1 MTDSVTQMEL
11 ILHLRQRGITD
22 LRVLNA
28 FEKVPREMFVPS
40 GFEETAYADTALPI
54 ACGQT
59 ISQPFIVAY
68 MSEKLGPDRTKA
80 VLEIGTGSGYQ
91 TAILAHLFREVFTV
105 ELHEPLLRAA
115 EQRFAALKFDNIV
128 TAIGDG
134 SLGWPDGGV
143 CERIIVTAA
152 AAHVPPMLLDQL
164 ATGGRMIIP
173 VGAQGASQ
181 SLTLITRDEAG
192 LHRKDL
198 LPVAFVPLVEGAG
211 GHESNT
217 D

>member
-1 MTDSVTQMEL
+1 MIDAVTQMEL

-28 FEKVPREMFVPS
+28 FEKVPREMFVPAEFAGS
-40 GFEETAYADTALPI
+40 AYADTALPI

-68 MSEKLGPDRTKA
+68 MTEKLRPDPSKA

-115 EQRFAALKFDNIV
+115 EQRFAALKLDNII
-128 TAIGDG
+128 TALGDG
-134 SLGWPDGGV
+134 AHGWPDGGV

-152 AAHVPPMLLDQL
+152 TAQVPPGLLAQL
-164 ATGGRMIIP
+164 ASDGRMIIP
-173 VGAQGASQ
+173 LGPETGPQ
-181 SLTLITRDEAG
+181 SLSLITMSDAG
-192 LHRKDL
+192 VHRQDL
-198 LPVAFVPLVEGAG
+198 LPVAFVPLLTGTDGPRAG
-211 GHESNT
+211 
-217 D
+217 